1 MSSTDSSDT
10 NADLVIAQIKRRMK
24 YRLMGIVVL
33 GLLLLIFLPQLMDSE
48 PPPAPVPVVIVA
60 QSSAPS
66 PSPFPSPGLNSS
78 GTAIPAAD
86 SSGASVPSAP
96 VKPSLP
102 EASSKAISSKDLPR
116 AENVNSP
123 SPAPPSSG
131 SNASLV
137 VSVPSPPA
145 VLNSGHP
152 SGHSNSN
159 APTGSVVAHS
169 NVKSGSYV
177 VQVGAFAGENKAKGM
192 VDKLKTAGLPVY
204 TEPVPK
210 GSGDGIDGGVR
221 IRVGPYP
228 NLETARVGERKVHQL
243 GISEARILSQ

>member
-10 NADLVIAQIKRRMK
+10 NADLVIAEIKRRMK

-48 PPPAPVPVVIVA
+48 PPPAPVPVVVVA

-66 PSPFPSPGLNSS
+66 LSPSPSPSPSLNSS

-86 SSGASVPSAP
+86 SSGASVSSVP

-102 EASSKAISSKDLPR
+102 EASSKAIYSKDLPR

-131 SNASLV
+131 SNASSV

-145 VLNSGHP
+145 VVNSGHP
-152 SGHSNSN
+152 SGHPN

-192 VDKLKTAGLPVY
+192 VDKLKAAGLPVY

-228 NLETARVGERKVHQL
+228 NLEAARVGERKVHQL
-243 GISEARILSQ
+243 EISEARILSQ